1 MQTMQGTRTMMKVLQ
16 IPTGGLMSDGIC
28 NCIFAYLSNMDQSGV
43 QFDIIA
49 TNVPDEKVV
58 ASALKCNLSI
68 KRMPSRKRKTAAYFV
83 ELYKLIKNE
92 KYDIVHVHGSSGI
105 MALDLLAAKMA
116 GCSVRIAPSHNTL
129 CENKKADKVLRPIF
143 NQLYTVAFACGD
155 EAGKW
160 LFGQRSFIILPN
172 GRNLEKLAYSP
183 EKRHKIRQEW
193 GVDDGTMVFG
203 HVGKLKKQKNH
214 HFLIEVFREI
224 KKINADAKL
233 VLVGTGELV
242 GVVKKQIADYGLQ
255 QDVILTGQADNIPEL
270 LSAMD
275 VMLLPSLYEGLPLVV
290 IEWQAAGLPCIISD
304 VITDECVVEPN
315 VIKLNL
321 KDEPVKWAKEALQIP
336 HLDREQ
342 RKEIVKQDLKSKGFD
357 IKADAELLKKL
368 YLKYTGQ

>member
-1 MQTMQGTRTMMKVLQ
+1 M
-16 IPTGGLMSDGIC
+16 
-28 NCIFAYLSNMDQSGV
+28 NQSGI

-49 TNVPDEKVV
+49 TNAPDEKVV

-105 MALDLLAAKMA
+105 MALDLLAAKIA
-116 GCSVRIAPSHNTL
+116 GCRVRIAHSHNTL
-129 CENKKADKVLRPIF
+129 CENQKADKVLRPIF
-143 NQLYTVAFACGD
+143 NHLYTVAFACGD

-160 LFGQRSFIILPN
+160 LFGQRPFIILPN

-183 EKRHKIRQEW
+183 ERRYRIRQGW
-193 GVDDGTMVFG
+193 GVDDKTMIFG
-203 HVGKLKKQKNH
+203 HVGRFNKQKNH

-224 KKINADAKL
+224 KKINVDAKL

-242 GVVKKQIADYGLQ
+242 GVVKEQIADYGLQ
-255 QDVILTGQADNIPEL
+255 QDVILTGEADNIPEL

-290 IEWQAAGLPCIISD
+290 IEWQAAGLPCVISD
-304 VITDECVVEPN
+304 VITDECVVEPD
-315 VIKLNL
+315 VIKLSL
-321 KDEPVKWAKEALQIP
+321 KDEPAAWAKAALQVN
-336 HLDREQ
+336 HLDRAN
-342 RKEIVKQDLKSKGFD
+342 RTEIVKQDLKNNGFD
-357 IKADAELLKKL
+357 IKADAELLKNL